1 MEERSVHVLDYVA
14 VLKRRRW
21 WLIVPI
27 VLGPLAGLALIQ
39 VLPREYTAATTLVA
53 TGPTMTSDVV
63 KTSPADRDDRI
74 RAISQELL
82 SRSVLERVARE
93 EGLEPGPEMDWAIA
107 GMRGG
112 TTVTLPKPLASTGR
126 SGPDTF
132 LLTYVGRTPADA
144 QRITNRLARAFI
156 DQHSKMRE
164 TRAEHTSDFLAAQLG
179 QSRERLKAV
188 EERLRQ
194 VKETYM
200 GRLPEQTQGNL
211 QMVSGLRQQQENT
224 SMSLRSDEDRLAMIE
239 RQIEA
244 MKGGTVDTGT
254 TVGTVSSSQQR
265 IAALRKELDAASA
278 MYTEKHPEVQRL
290 KNELAAAEA
299 AATAAQ
305 SAPAA
310 SREPALAADPAYRQ
324 LLAERESVRLR
335 IRDRERAVDRA
346 EGEIARYQQRVDA
359 APMVEQQMSSL
370 TREYDLEKQ
379 LYNNLSARQQQ
390 AVLQEDLERRKA
402 SEQFAVLYAAALP
415 TLPSSPDFLRVML
428 LASVM
433 GVAAGIALTFAREYL
448 DRAVYDAGTL
458 QTDFELPVLAEIP
471 RIAVR

>member
-1 MEERSVHVLDYVA
+1 MEERSVHLLDYVA

-39 VLPREYTAATTLVA
+39 VLPRQYTAATTLVA

-63 KTSPADRDDRI
+63 KTSPVDRDDRI

-107 GMRGG
+107 GMRDG

-179 QSRERLKAV
+179 QSRDRLKAI

-211 QMVSGLRQQQENT
+211 QMVGGLRQQQENT

-278 MYTEKHPEVQRL
+278 TYHGKAPRGSAAEERARRRGGYGQSGRIGAGVVAGTRARGRSCVSTASRGARDRAPPHPRPGACCRSGRRRNRRVPTTCRCRSHGRAA
-290 KNELAAAEA
+290 NELAHPRIRPGE
-299 AATAAQ
+299 TALQ
-305 SAPAA
+305 QPVGAPAA
-310 SREPALAADPAYRQ
+310 GRTSRRISNAAKPAASSRSSIRPDCRRCPAHRIFS
-324 LLAERESVRLR
+324 ESC
-335 IRDRERAVDRA
+335 
-346 EGEIARYQQRVDA
+346 
-359 APMVEQQMSSL
+359 SSL
-370 TREYDLEKQ
+370 R
-379 LYNNLSARQQQ
+379 SW
-390 AVLQEDLERRKA
+390 
-402 SEQFAVLYAAALP
+402 ALP
-415 TLPSSPDFLRVML
+415 P
-428 LASVM
+428 A
-433 GVAAGIALTFAREYL
+433 
-448 DRAVYDAGTL
+448 
-458 QTDFELPVLAEIP
+458 
-471 RIAVR
+471 